1 MKLVIATKNKN
12 KISEIRDIMR
22 TISGLEILSIADF
35 GDIPDVVEDGTTFR
49 ENAQKKAAA
58 TAKYTGLAALS
69 DDSGLMIDALH
80 GEPGVFSARYGGA
93 GLTDID
99 RNLLVLKKM
108 ENIPNDKRTARF
120 ICVIAIAMPN
130 GTIHYAEGN
139 CEGLIIHE
147 QRGTEGFGYD
157 PIFFLPYKNKTMAEL
172 TLAEKNTISHRARA
186 LVKASEILATI
197 GA

>member
-157 PIFFLPYKNKTMAEL
+157 PIFLLPYKNKTMAEL

-186 LVKASEILATI
+186 LAKASEILATI

>member
-80 GEPGVFSARYGGA
+80 GEPGVFSARYGGT
-93 GLTDID
+93 GLTDAD

-157 PIFFLPYKNKTMAEL
+157 PIFLLPYKNKTMAEL

-186 LVKASEILATI
+186 LAKASEILATI